1 MKQQVFSCFDLKR
14 THLVFGP
21 LLTEKQPDSR
31 EKVSSSWIEGVVGFC
46 HAWSPV
52 FHHFFDMP
60 LLPLPI
66 FAKNTYVN
74 GGLEPY
80 HWFHVSA
87 FFLPRTCL
95 TWKYFHTIFLLEM
108 VAFKSTSSRW
118 TVVVLQKSVV

>member
-1 MKQQVFSCFDLKR
+1 MKQQVFSCHDLKR

-21 LLTEKQPDSR
+21 LLTEKQPNSR

-52 FHHFFDMP
+52 FHQFFDMP

-66 FAKNTYVN
+66 FAKKTYVN

-87 FFLPRTCL
+87 FFYRG
-95 TWKYFHTIFLLEM
+95 HD
-108 VAFKSTSSRW
+108 
-118 TVVVLQKSVV
+118 